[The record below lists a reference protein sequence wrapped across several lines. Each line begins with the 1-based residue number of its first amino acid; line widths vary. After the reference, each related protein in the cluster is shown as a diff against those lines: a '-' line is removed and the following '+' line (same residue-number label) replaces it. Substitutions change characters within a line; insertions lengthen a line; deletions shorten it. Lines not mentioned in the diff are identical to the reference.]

1 MLECPDGRQPTALV
15 GFGVISLKEG
25 CTITSREFHYPH
37 TFRGIVEISISSGGF
52 SKEVI
57 SDPPIGRL
65 IRDKSPTRLNL
76 QFFFDDVYRM
86 SLGDMY
92 PTF

>member
-37 TFRGIVEISISSGGF
+37 TFRGIVEISISSGAF
-52 SKEVI
+52 NKEVT
-57 SDPPIGRL
+57 IGWRDGLHSVWFLWDRL
-65 IRDKSPTRLNL
+65 
-76 QFFFDDVYRM
+76 
-86 SLGDMY
+86 
-92 PTF
+92 

>member
-52 SKEVI
+52 DQEVTGWEDGI
-57 SDPPIGRL
+57 QGWAGVHAPRFG
-65 IRDKSPTRLNL
+65 
-76 QFFFDDVYRM
+76 
-86 SLGDMY
+86 
-92 PTF
+92 

>member
-37 TFRGIVEISISSGGF
+37 TFRGIVEISISSGSF
-52 SKEVI
+52 NKEVI
-57 SDPPIGRL
+57 YYIV
-65 IRDKSPTRLNL
+65 
-76 QFFFDDVYRM
+76 Q
-86 SLGDMY
+86 
-92 PTF
+92 TFQRKMQVNWNYF

>member
-37 TFRGIVEISISSGGF
+37 TFRGIVEISISSGSF
-52 SKEVI
+52 TREVT
-57 SDPPIGRL
+57 SHCTAVRKANEGLCKREVSNVL
-65 IRDKSPTRLNL
+65 KWAKL
-76 QFFFDDVYRM
+76 FVHV
-86 SLGDMY
+86 
-92 PTF
+92 